1 MNLKEQIRDLA
12 KMGLL
17 EIMGQLIDDLKT
29 QEVGVVKYTTNLGK
43 VAYDLGRSD
52 GRLEAY
58 ASIMSILN
66 SHSKV

>member
-1 MNLKEQIRDLA
+1 MNAKEQIRDLA
-12 KMGLL
+12 KGGLL
-17 EIMGQLIDDLKT
+17 EVMGKIIEDLKA

-58 ASIMSILN
+58 SSIMTILN
-66 SHSKV
+66 SHSKT

>member
-17 EIMGQLIDDLKT
+17 EVMNKIIDDLKT

-58 ASIMSILN
+58 SNIISILN
-66 SHSKV
+66 SNSKT